1 MDIQTQ
7 LTELLSNILSR
18 PATDF
23 NADTRLLGEM
33 PDFDSMALM
42 LLLTEVSQ
50 SFSLDVQDAGFDSE
64 TFYSVATLSD
74 FIKKAKANA

>member
-1 MDIQTQ
+1 MDIQIQ

-50 SFSLDVQDAGFDSE
+50 SFSLDVQDAGFDTE
-64 TFYSVATLSD
+64 TFYSVATLTD